1 MKQYY
6 KLIDP
11 MHRGEPVV
19 TYWHGDPAKA
29 KILLTLRGF
38 VLPLGTHKP
47 KNVSCETLYEF

>member
-1 MKQYY
+1 MKHYY

-11 MHRGEPVV
+11 MRIGAPVV

-29 KILLTLRGF
+29 KVLITLRGF

-47 KNVSCETLYEF
+47 KNVSRETLYEF

>member
-6 KLIDP
+6 KLIDQCKN
-11 MHRGEPVV
+11 VTIV

-29 KILLTLRGF
+29 KVLLTLRGF

-47 KNVSCETLYEF
+47 KNVSHETIKEF